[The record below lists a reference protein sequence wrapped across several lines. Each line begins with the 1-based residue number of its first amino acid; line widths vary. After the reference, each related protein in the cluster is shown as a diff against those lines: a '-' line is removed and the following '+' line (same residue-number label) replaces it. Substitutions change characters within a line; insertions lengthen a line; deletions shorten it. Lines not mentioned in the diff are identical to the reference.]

1 MAQIPNLLKG
11 FLMKRSTIILLA
23 VLGGLLLFC
32 FSIFSWGTGVYN
44 SLVGLDEGIKGA
56 WSQVQNQYQ
65 RRADLIPN
73 LVEVVKGYAAHEKDV
88 FTQVAEARASVGKL
102 QVTPEV
108 LSNPQLFKQF
118 QEAQSG
124 LSSALSRLLAVA
136 ENYPQLKANENF
148 LQLQAQLEGTENRIA
163 VERKRFNEMTQ
174 EYNTR
179 IRTFP
184 ASIIAGM
191 SGFAQRPY
199 FEADAGA
206 EKAPKVKF

>member
-1 MAQIPNLLKG
+1 
-11 FLMKRSTIILLA
+11 MKRSTIILLV
-23 VLGGLLLFC
+23 VLGGILFLA

-44 SLVGLDEGIKGA
+44 SLVGLDEGVNQA

-65 RRADLIPN
+65 RRVDLIPN
-73 LVEVVKGYAAHEKDV
+73 LVEVVKGYAEHEKEV
-88 FTQVAEARASVGKL
+88 FTQVAEARSSVGKI
-102 QVTPEV
+102 QVTKEV
-108 LSNPQLFKQF
+108 LNDPQAFKQF

-163 VERKRFNEMTQ
+163 VERKRFNEVTQ

-179 IRTFP
+179 VRTIP
-184 ASIIAGM
+184 ASFIAGFA
-191 SGFAQRPY
+191 GFGQRQY
-199 FEADAGA
+199 FQSDAGA
-206 EKAPKVKF
+206 ERAPKVSF